1 MRFKEYIT
9 EKEEKHAV
17 MAFGRMNPITNGHQK
32 LVDTVKNLANKFNAY
47 HNIVLSHSQ
56 DSKKNPLSAQ
66 QKIKHAKRA
75 FPGVNF
81 SASDHTAPNFLS
93 QAAKLFQ
100 SGITHLHMVGGSD
113 RVKEFMTTLKKYN
126 GTHVGALFN
135 FKKVHVHSAGERD
148 PDAEGTTGISASKMR
163 DHAINGNFAEFR
175 KGAPTT
181 MSDAHVKQMYND
193 VRKGMSVKEESDFIL
208 PKDINKSLFM
218 KEEPQMYNEWKNEE
232 PVKYA
237 KYLTKHFGIPDELTG
252 KRAIWYDK
260 DGFKRIEVLDEYILH
275 ASPLP
280 HYDFVY
286 CYIDLKVPHNLANK
300 LAESS
305 ESITIDFL
313 KNEVGARCASLSAN
327 AVTLDYVLDVVEGRI
342 TPSKKEYEDR
352 IKSMKNMFASGKK
365 FELDWW
371 PDESGDADP
380 KNPYYKESV
389 NETCID
395 LEFEELLTEGV
406 HDKGIFKAVFLA
418 GGPGSGKDYVLS
430 NTLDGH
436 GLVEINS
443 DKALEFLMD
452 KRGLDKTMPAAEK
465 ASRDQVRGRA
475 KDITELKQRLALK
488 GRNGLIVNGT
498 GDDVEK
504 ISRIKKKLE
513 EIGYETSMLMVNTSD
528 EVSAARNIERGQRG
542 GRTVPE
548 TVRKQKWDAAQNGRT
563 EYAKMFGANY
573 MEFDNSEDLRNAD
586 PDTVKSKKIEMME
599 LFKNVQDFIVKPPK
613 NPAAEEWVAAEL
625 EKKDTYRVPKNGVE
639 QVPPSDDGASAEARK
654 LGLKYYGFGRYGIN
668 NEVTH
673 RSIHGKLVPV
683 KKDVKESIDDE
694 FTDFISEDLRKWFD
708 PKHPKGGWKRINS
721 KGEAIG
727 PCAREPGEPKPKCM
741 SNEKRAS
748 LSKKERAAAVAVKRK
763 HDPNPER
770 KGKPINVSNFGKG
783 KLSESFDLSDSSALN
798 LLLLGTEIDEH
809 DLPMGE
815 EKEQKLLKDKAGRVR
830 IFMLRAAAAREA
842 HTHNGLVLKY
852 KNGYIIQLKENEN
865 VNEVNSK
872 VLWEFRREGRETSIG
887 RSSEGSNRE
896 GQQILRDSTEY
907 SGRTKDQQEG
917 VSYLSEQSDHRL
929 SDTITE
935 EKTSQETRTTKIT
948 LAEIRAKKEKLQ
960 EETLSEIDKG
970 IEPGLSMATSGENMG
985 RGSLKVKQIKKPLE
999 ELTGDETTASISAQV
1014 EDGLKK
1020 KGMDL
1025 KTFRSKRPIG

>member
-17 MAFGRMNPITNGHQK
+17 MAFGRMNPITSGHQK
-32 LVDTVKNLANKFNAY
+32 LVDTVKSIAQRVKGKAV
-47 HNIVLSHSQ
+47 IILSHTQ
-56 DSKKNPLSAQ
+56 DKKKNPLSPAQ
-66 QKIKHAKRA
+66 KVKFAKNA
-75 FPGVNF
+75 FPGVTFKSSNKE
-81 SASDHTAPNFLS
+81 SPNFLS
-93 QAAKLFQ
+93 QAADLYK
-100 SGITHLHMVGGSD
+100 SGVTHLHMVGGSD
-113 RVKEFMTTLKKYN
+113 RVAEFKRLLNTYN
-126 GTHVGALFN
+126 GDLFN
-135 FKKVHVHSAGERD
+135 FKKIEVHSAGERD
-148 PDAEGTTGISASKMR
+148 PDADDTSGISASKMR
-163 DHAINGNFAEFR
+163 EYASKGNFAAFK

-181 MSDAHVKQMYND
+181 MALDMVKSMYD
-193 VRKGMSVKEESDFIL
+193 TVRKSMSIKE
-208 PKDINKSLFM
+208 
-218 KEEPQMYNEWKNEE
+218 
-232 PVKYA
+232 
-237 KYLTKHFGIPDELTG
+237 GIDQ
-252 KRAIWYDK
+252 
-260 DGFKRIEVLDEYILH
+260 
-275 ASPLP
+275 
-280 HYDFVY
+280 
-286 CYIDLKVPHNLANK
+286 
-300 LAESS
+300 
-305 ESITIDFL
+305 
-313 KNEVGARCASLSAN
+313 
-327 AVTLDYVLDVVEGRI
+327 
-342 TPSKKEYEDR
+342 
-352 IKSMKNMFASGKK
+352 
-365 FELDWW
+365 
-371 PDESGDADP
+371 
-380 KNPYYKESV
+380 
-389 NETCID
+389 
-395 LEFEELLTEGV
+395 EFQELLSEGI

-465 ASRDQVRGRA
+465 ASRDQIRGRA

-548 TVRKQKWDAAQNGRT
+548 TIRKEKWDAAQNGRT

-586 PDTVKSKKIEMME
+586 PDTVKSKKMEMME
-599 LFKNVQDFIVKPPK
+599 LFKNVQDFIAKPPK

-654 LGLKYYGFGRYGIN
+654 MGLKYYGFGRYGIN

-673 RSIHGKLVPV
+673 RSVHGKLVPV
-683 KKDVKESIDDE
+683 KKEEPEQKKKVKKESIDDE
-694 FTDFISEDLRKWFD
+694 FENLIAE
-708 PKHPKGGWKRINS
+708 N
-721 KGEAIG
+721 
-727 PCAREPGEPKPKCM
+727 
-741 SNEKRAS
+741 
-748 LSKKERAAAVAVKRK
+748 
-763 HDPNPER
+763 
-770 KGKPINVSNFGKG
+770 
-783 KLSESFDLSDSSALN
+783 FDLSDSSALN

-852 KNGYIIQLKENEN
+852 KNGYVIQLKENQN

-872 VLWEFRREGRETSIG
+872 VLWEFRREGRKTSIG
-887 RSSEGSNRE
+887 WSSQSSNGE

-907 SGRTKDQQEG
+907 SGRTKDQQK
-917 VSYLSEQSDHRL
+917 VSALLSEQSDYRL
-929 SDTITE
+929 SNTITE

-970 IEPGLSMATSGENMG
+970 IEPGLSMAASGENMS
-985 RGSLKVKQIKKPLE
+985 RGTLKVKQIKKPLE

>member
-17 MAFGRMNPITNGHQK
+17 MAFGRMNPITSGHQK
-32 LVDTVKNLANKFNAY
+32 LVDTAKAIAQKVGGKAV
-47 HNIVLSHSQ
+47 IILSHTQ
-56 DSKKNPLSAQ
+56 DKKKNPLSPAQ
-66 QKIKHAKRA
+66 KVKFAKNA
-75 FPGVNF
+75 FPGVTFKSSN
-81 SASDHTAPNFLS
+81 SESPNFLS
-93 QAAKLFQ
+93 QAADLYK
-100 SGITHLHMVGGSD
+100 SGVTHLHMVGGSD
-113 RVKEFMTTLKKYN
+113 RVAEFKRLLNTYN
-126 GTHVGALFN
+126 GDLFN
-135 FKKVHVHSAGERD
+135 FKKIEVHSAGERD
-148 PDAEGTTGISASKMR
+148 PDSEGVTGISASKMR
-163 DHAINGNFAEFR
+163 EFATQGKFASFK
-175 KGAPTT
+175 KGAPST
-181 MSDAHVKQMYND
+181 MALDMVKSMYNA
-193 VRKGMSVKEESDFIL
+193 VRKAMGIKE
-208 PKDINKSLFM
+208 DID
-218 KEEPQMYNEWKNEE
+218 Q
-232 PVKYA
+232 
-237 KYLTKHFGIPDELTG
+237 
-252 KRAIWYDK
+252 
-260 DGFKRIEVLDEYILH
+260 
-275 ASPLP
+275 
-280 HYDFVY
+280 
-286 CYIDLKVPHNLANK
+286 
-300 LAESS
+300 
-305 ESITIDFL
+305 
-313 KNEVGARCASLSAN
+313 
-327 AVTLDYVLDVVEGRI
+327 
-342 TPSKKEYEDR
+342 
-352 IKSMKNMFASGKK
+352 
-365 FELDWW
+365 
-371 PDESGDADP
+371 
-380 KNPYYKESV
+380 
-389 NETCID
+389 
-395 LEFEELLTEGV
+395 EFQELLSEGV

-465 ASRDQVRGRA
+465 ASRDQIRGRA
-475 KDITELKQRLALK
+475 KDITELKQKLALK

-548 TVRKQKWDAAQNGRT
+548 TIRKQKWDAAQNGRT

-586 PDTVKSKKIEMME
+586 PDTVKAKKMEMME
-599 LFKNVQDFIVKPPK
+599 LFKNVQEFIAKPPK

-625 EKKDTYRVPKNGVE
+625 EKKDTYKVPKNGVE
-639 QVPPSDDGASAEARK
+639 QVPPSDDSASAEARK

-673 RSIHGKLVPV
+673 RSVHGKLVPV

-708 PKHPKGGWKRINS
+708 KDHPEGGWKRINS

-852 KNGYIIQLKENEN
+852 KNGYVIQLKENEN
-865 VNEVNSK
+865 VNETNSK
-872 VLWEFRREGRETSIG
+872 VLWEFRREGRETPIG

-896 GQQILRDSTEY
+896 DEQILRDSTEY
-907 SGRTKDQQEG
+907 SGGTKDQQE
-917 VSYLSEQSDHRL
+917 VPALLSERSDYRL
-929 SDTITE
+929 SNTKETI
-935 EKTSQETRTTKIT
+935 QETRSTKIT

-970 IEPGLSMATSGENMG
+970 IEPGLSMAASGENMS
-985 RGSLKVKQIKKPLE
+985 RGTLKVKQIKKPLE
-999 ELTGDETTASISAQV
+999 ELTGDETTASISTQV

>member
-1 MRFKEYIT
+1 MRFKEYLT

-135 FKKVHVHSAGERD
+135 FKKIHVHSAGERD

-193 VRKGMSVKEESDFIL
+193 VRKGMSVKES
-208 PKDINKSLFM
+208 
-218 KEEPQMYNEWKNEE
+218 
-232 PVKYA
+232 
-237 KYLTKHFGIPDELTG
+237 
-252 KRAIWYDK
+252 
-260 DGFKRIEVLDEYILH
+260 
-275 ASPLP
+275 
-280 HYDFVY
+280 
-286 CYIDLKVPHNLANK
+286 IDQ
-300 LAESS
+300 
-305 ESITIDFL
+305 
-313 KNEVGARCASLSAN
+313 
-327 AVTLDYVLDVVEGRI
+327 
-342 TPSKKEYEDR
+342 
-352 IKSMKNMFASGKK
+352 
-365 FELDWW
+365 
-371 PDESGDADP
+371 
-380 KNPYYKESV
+380 
-389 NETCID
+389 
-395 LEFEELLTEGV
+395 EFQELLSEGV

-452 KRGLDKTMPAAEK
+452 KKGLDKTMPAAEK
-465 ASRDQVRGRA
+465 ASRDQIRGRA
-475 KDITELKQRLALK
+475 KDITELKQKLALK

-504 ISRIKKKLE
+504 ISRIKNKLE

-548 TVRKQKWDAAQNGRT
+548 TIRKEKWDAAQNGRT

-586 PDTVKSKKIEMME
+586 PDTVKSKKMEMME
-599 LFKNVQDFIVKPPK
+599 LFKNVQDFIAKPPK

-654 LGLKYYGFGRYGIN
+654 MGLKYYGFGRYGIN

-673 RSIHGKLVPV
+673 RSVHGKLVPV
-683 KKDVKESIDDE
+683 KKEEPEQKKKVKKESIDGE
-694 FTDFISEDLRKWFD
+694 FENLIAE
-708 PKHPKGGWKRINS
+708 N
-721 KGEAIG
+721 
-727 PCAREPGEPKPKCM
+727 
-741 SNEKRAS
+741 
-748 LSKKERAAAVAVKRK
+748 
-763 HDPNPER
+763 
-770 KGKPINVSNFGKG
+770 
-783 KLSESFDLSDSSALN
+783 FDLSDSSALN

-852 KNGYIIQLKENEN
+852 KNGYVIQLKENEN
-865 VNEVNSK
+865 VNETNSK
-872 VLWEFRREGRETSIG
+872 VLWEFRREGRETPIG
-887 RSSEGSNRE
+887 WSSQSSNGE
-896 GQQILRDSTEY
+896 GQQVFRSSSQY
-907 SGRTKDQQEG
+907 SGGTQDQQEG
-917 VSYLSEQSDHRL
+917 STFLSEQSDYRL
-929 SDTITE
+929 SNTITE
-935 EKTSQETRTTKIT
+935 EKTIQETRTTKIT

-970 IEPGLSMATSGENMG
+970 IEPGISMAASGENMS
-985 RGSLKVKQIKKPLE
+985 RGTLKVKQIKKPLE